1 VTVDATATTGSVK
14 LDGSGDV
21 NRDTATTV
29 ATSLLSVQT
38 CTTTTTGTTTGTTTT
53 TTGCEI
59 TASCASYATVIAMPY
74 GAIRE

>member
-38 CTTTTTGTTTGTTTT
+38 CTTTTGTNTGTTTT